1 MTIYPML
8 IILSLCIPGA
18 IGTTVIS
25 NGVTTAAGSI
35 SYSIEYSGTGI
46 IQNAPVDKIVANDN
60 SISASVTGCSIDG
73 ASQIKGAL
81 KAATPGVAFVGNDNA
96 NVSAIID
103 GPGASVTNYNLYGY
117 VTPDLAW
124 AGQYVG
130 YARGTNINL
139 QAIGDPAVGFCNWA
153 GSLLLTHPATSPV
166 YTVSNWYQDA
176 MAGGAVTG
184 GAPFVTGGN
193 AWAMAD
199 IYSGM
204 ATVQSS
210 DPNDWVDVYTGGE
223 VRRVSYLGTETLWGT
238 GANEW
243 VSQNNFIK

>member
-1 MTIYPML
+1 MEPYLRIYAVL

-18 IGTTVIS
+18 FGTNAIS

-35 SYSIEYSGTGI
+35 SYSIEYSGTGNL
-46 IQNAPVDKIVANDN
+46 QNAPVEKIVANDN

-73 ASQIKGAL
+73 ASQIKSAL
-81 KAATPGVAFVGNDNA
+81 KAATPGVAFVGNVNA
-96 NVSAIID
+96 DVSAKID

-117 VTPDLAW
+117 VTPGLAW
-124 AGQYVG
+124 AGQYVD

-139 QAIGDPAVGFCNWA
+139 QAIGDPAVVFYNWA
-153 GSLLLTHPATSPV
+153 GSLLLTHPTTSPV

-184 GAPFVTGGN
+184 GN

-199 IYSGM
+199 IYSGT
-204 ATVQSS
+204 ATVHSS
-210 DPNDWVDVYTGGE
+210 DPNDWVDVFTGGE
-223 VRRVSYLGTETLWGT
+223 EREVSYLGTARAWGT
-238 GANEW
+238 SIQIWATLM
-243 VSQNNFIK
+243 